1 MNIYEIIR
9 IVNLLQKVNCKPLAL
24 VSEVAREMGVKKT
37 ALMQFI
43 EDNPKLFRTEEMVSR
58 SRRGTTT
65 AGLAIRDTY
74 PTAGDNPATDEWLE
88 LRRKEWEKKLHV
100 AAYDY
105 YGHIEYHY
113 FPEDNPKDSLRTG
126 LWRNTPEK
134 FRELEEAGI
143 LKKQD
148 IGSGGFGDYS
158 VMERYVYNDAT
169 AEALA
174 THGWTTDYEENRR

>member
-1 MNIYEIIR
+1 MDIKEIIR
-9 IVNLLQKVNCKPLAL
+9 IVDLLQKVNCSRLAL
-24 VSEVAREMGVKKT
+24 ISEVARELGVKKT

-43 EDNPKLFRTEEMVSR
+43 EDNPKLFCTQEMTRR
-58 SRRGTTT
+58 SKRGTSTV
-65 AGLAIRDTY
+65 GLAIRDAY

-100 AAYDY
+100 AGYDY
-105 YGHIEYHY
+105 YGRIEYHY

-134 FRELEEAGI
+134 FRELEEAGV
-143 LKKQD
+143 LKKRN

-158 VMERYVYNDAT
+158 VMERYVYNDDSAK
-169 AEALA
+169 ALA
-174 THGWTTDYEENRR
+174 EHGWTTDFNEKE